1 MLKYPK
7 LYGQKGSNFSVTTF
21 WVWIGNAM
29 VHSILLYWLSML
41 AVDHE
46 VLWKN
51 GRDGGYL
58 MLGNMVY
65 TVSIQRLIYDGFMI

>member
-7 LYGQKGSNFSVTTF
+7 LYGQKASSFSVTTF

-29 VHSILLYWLSML
+29 VHSMLLFWLAML
-41 AVDHE
+41 AVNHE

-51 GRDGGYL
+51 GREGGYL

-65 TVSIQRLIYDGFMI
+65 T